1 MWIIQGA
8 SGVNII
14 IYIDAD
20 ECTNGNH
27 DCAANATCTN
37 TVGSFYCTCQSGFS
51 GDGNTCTGITR
62 SQL

>member
-1 MWIIQGA
+1 MNYLGCKQRQY
-8 SGVNII
+8 NY

-27 DCAANATCTN
+27 DCDANADCTN
-37 TVGSFYCTCQSGFS
+37 TVGSFTCTCQSGFT

-62 SQL
+62 S